1 MVMISIKCVSL
12 QRVSLDLAGEFSGI
26 LCRDVLDDEVDGVAY
41 DALLRT
47 FLDVK
52 FLPARHVRRTEDQ

>member
-26 LCRDVLDDEVDGVAY
+26 LCRDVLDDEVDGVA
-41 DALLRT
+41 DEALLRT

-52 FLPARHVRRTEDQ
+52 FLPARQVGRAEDQ